1 MNWYCDAAPGH
12 PWHEPYHDR
21 VYGFPV
27 ADDNELFER
36 LVLELNQAGLSW
48 LTVLKKSENFRA
60 AFDGFDI
67 DIVAAYG
74 ASDVARLLGDAGIIR
89 NRLKIAAAIH
99 NAQIIQGLRG
109 EYGSFAGFLDH
120 HHPLELADWVRLF
133 RKTFKFTGSEITN
146 EFLMSTG
153 YLPGAHREDC
163 PVYARIARLNPPFL
177 IGAQT
182 TK

>member
-1 MNWYCDAAPGH
+1 M
-12 PWHEPYHDR
+12 
-21 VYGFPV
+21 
-27 ADDNELFER
+27 
-36 LVLELNQAGLSW
+36 
-48 LTVLKKSENFRA
+48 
-60 AFDGFDI
+60 
-67 DIVAAYG
+67 
-74 ASDVARLLGDAGIIR
+74 GDAGIIR